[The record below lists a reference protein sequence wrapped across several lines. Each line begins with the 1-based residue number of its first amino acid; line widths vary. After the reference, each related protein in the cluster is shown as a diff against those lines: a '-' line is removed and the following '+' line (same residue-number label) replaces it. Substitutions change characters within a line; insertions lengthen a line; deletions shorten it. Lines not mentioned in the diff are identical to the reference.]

1 MAADVELAI
10 ASMGGIRNYPKDHP
24 TKDELHEG
32 YQLIEKLQYPQL
44 FKMGKI
50 FNAKTVRLD
59 GQRSPG
65 GGRGNLQIQINDE
78 ERSPQGGT
86 TLGGVILANEL
97 RDFGATDQGDA
108 RKLIM
113 VKVKEA
119 FKKSLASKANFAVNV
134 KK

>member
-1 MAADVELAI
+1 MADVEIVVSTL
-10 ASMGGIRNYPKDHP
+10 GGIRNYPKDHP
-24 TKDELHEG
+24 TKDEVHEG
-32 YQLIEKLQYPQL
+32 NALIDKLQYPQL
-44 FKMGKI
+44 FKIGKI

-65 GGRGNLQIQINDE
+65 AGRGNLQIQINDE

-86 TLGGVILANEL
+86 TLGGVILAGEL

-108 RKLIM
+108 RKEIL
-113 VKVKEA
+113 VKVKAA
-119 FKKSLASKANFAVNV
+119 FKKSLVSKVNYLVNV